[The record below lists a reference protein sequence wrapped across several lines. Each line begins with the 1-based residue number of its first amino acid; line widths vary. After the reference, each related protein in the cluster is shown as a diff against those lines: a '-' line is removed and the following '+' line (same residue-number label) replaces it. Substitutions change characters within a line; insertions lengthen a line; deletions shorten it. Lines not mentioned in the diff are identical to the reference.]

1 MTDEHSDDGATW
13 TRTCSTCGGIFE
25 VPAGNYAMNV
35 STRGAYG
42 RGRHKLTVAGVAV
55 HECPPLPDLLRAE
68 RSTLEVLL
76 A

>member
-1 MTDEHSDDGATW
+1 
-13 TRTCSTCGGIFE
+13 
-25 VPAGNYAMNV
+25 MNV